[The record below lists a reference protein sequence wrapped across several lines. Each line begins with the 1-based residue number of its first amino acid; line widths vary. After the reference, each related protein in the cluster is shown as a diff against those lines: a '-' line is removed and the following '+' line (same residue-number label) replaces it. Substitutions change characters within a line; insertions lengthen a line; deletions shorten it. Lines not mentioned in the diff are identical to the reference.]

1 MVETKWLRLEN
12 LQQQKNNKKKQNKTY
27 NLLLWN
33 IVEEDKVAE
42 HGDEAEEVKSNVK
55 M

>member
-12 LQQQKNNKKKQNKTY
+12 LQQQKNNQKQQNKTY

-33 IVEEDKVAE
+33 IVEEDEVAE
-42 HGDEAEEVKSNVK
+42 HGDETEEAKSNVK